1 MDPNC
6 VSDDTVKRLPGTLKS
21 IRIHQLAFLFRVAT
35 SVLQQSSVNGHY
47 LADSVGNGKTIAML
61 ALFVLK
67 RIVQLNRDHIDSHPE
82 LHLSEGQRE
91 RGDRCPL
98 GDSFGIQCLCEP
110 GNPLAEYEAH
120 MARGFD
126 LQVVTRQLE
135 AAWCDEYQAYV
146 DTIINDTS
154 NPLYGEPVLHGY
166 VIDTDRGLLAMRETS
181 PALTFKDLHIKVRYK
196 PTNRQYVTVN
206 PGEKLLYFDQYV
218 SKSSAAA
225 SSPWSGPSVKV
236 WVKEKG
242 SNPKQHH
249 VIPRALVS
257 PSSISIDEYHQCD
270 GRNNKF
276 NEAIRAICTRTQ
288 PCSQPRPWVFF
299 QSGTPFQK
307 GATDLCA
314 SHEIIQCDVAK
325 SRLFDE
331 AMKEVSRQQRQ
342 GIHDDEDNET
352 AAVIMQAVRHIS
364 PWVTARAPGSPI
376 LAGSRLSRQL
386 PPYLRT
392 CLNFKTPQQRQAA
405 YHGHVEQ
412 ARNEIAAAMSA
423 SAAGGLWP
431 LLSVN
436 QDFPWRADAVNRDLS
451 NEDDSLYFRH
461 VEDYTGND
469 PMFAKLET
477 IIRDASQGVV
487 NHRNTRHSDS
497 RPFHVLLYAAFPATA
512 AASYAFLKTKCS
524 RFAEPVLAS
533 SNLTPPKRVEL
544 IQHMSDR
551 ARVLERDG
559 IPKSIVL
566 VTTFGAMGTGSNQL
580 VFCNVM
586 VKFGE
591 PWLATETEQAIGRLQ
606 REGQLRQVHVL
617 DFFRDDNDAETLI
630 RERNRIRDRILSNK
644 RLSGNRLLPNLPLS

>member
-1 MDPNC
+1 
-6 VSDDTVKRLPGTLKS
+6 
-21 IRIHQLAFLFRVAT
+21 
-35 SVLQQSSVNGHY
+35 
-47 LADSVGNGKTIAML
+47 
-61 ALFVLK
+61 
-67 RIVQLNRDHIDSHPE
+67 
-82 LHLSEGQRE
+82 
-91 RGDRCPL
+91 
-98 GDSFGIQCLCEP
+98 
-110 GNPLAEYEAH
+110 LAEYEAH

-135 AAWCDEYQAYV
+135 AAWCDEYQAYI

-154 NPLYGEPVLHGY
+154 NPLHGEPVLHGY
-166 VIDTDRGLLAMRETS
+166 VIDSDRGLLAMRETS
-181 PALTFKDLHIKVRYK
+181 PALTFKDLHIK
-196 PTNRQYVTVN
+196 
-206 PGEKLLYFDQYV
+206 
-218 SKSSAAA
+218 SSAAA
-225 SSPWSGPSVKV
+225 SSPWSGPYVKV
-236 WVKEKG
+236 WVKERG

-314 SHEIIQCDVAK
+314 SHEIIQCDIAK

-342 GIHDDEDNET
+342 DIHDDEDNET

-376 LAGSRLSRQL
+376 LAGSRLSRRL

-392 CLNFKTPQQRQAA
+392 CLHFKTPQQWQAA

-423 SAAGGLWP
+423 SAAGGAEFSMFWKLKSMHTLMRGAHCPGLWP

-436 QDFPWRADAVNRDLS
+436 QNFPWRADAVNRDLS

-497 RPFHVLLYAAFPATA
+497 RPLHVLLYATFPATA
-512 AASYAFLKTKCS
+512 AASYAFLKTKCG

-533 SNLTPPKRVEL
+533 SNLAPPKRVEL
-544 IQHMSDR
+544 IQHISDR

-617 DFFRDDNDAETLI
+617 DFFRDDNDAEILI